1 MVVVDTATL
10 LFILQ
15 PDARAP
21 LGDDGQPVP
30 KCRERVEL
38 LLKNLSD
45 AGIRVVVPTPV
56 LAELMVS
63 VGSGKIQLLGEITQ
77 SAAFSVVAFDQIA
90 AIECAC
96 LKDPELEKKKGPKE
110 TKAKVKFD
118 RQILAVAKV
127 AGAQTLYTDD
137 KRLIACATTNGLRT
151 VRMQDLP
158 LPPEPPQ
165 GELDLPQPD
174 PDASMSGQQLEAKTP
189 AAEPQQSSA
198 DAPAEPQQSSAQ
210 SIRSALQNV
219 QQ

>member
-1 MVVVDTATL
+1 MVVADTATL

-15 PDARAP
+15 PDANAP
-21 LGDDGQPVP
+21 LGDDGDPIP

-38 LLKNLSD
+38 LLQNLSE
-45 AGIRVVVPTPV
+45 AGVRVVVPTPV

-63 VGSGKIQLLGEITQ
+63 VGPGKAQLLGAINQ

-96 LKDPELEKKKGPKE
+96 LNDPTMGKKLGAKD

-118 RQILAVAKV
+118 RQILSIAKV
-127 AGAQTLYTDD
+127 VGAHTLYTDD
-137 KRLIACATTNGLRT
+137 KKLIARATANGLNT

-165 GELDLPQPD
+165 RELELAQPLPDMVANTP
-174 PDASMSGQQLEAKTP
+174 GQP
-189 AAEPQQSSA
+189 AA
-198 DAPAEPQQSSAQ
+198 
-210 SIRSALQNV
+210 
-219 QQ
+219 

>member
-15 PDARAP
+15 PDANAP
-21 LGDDGQPVP
+21 LGDSGKPIP

-38 LLKNLSD
+38 LLNNLSE

-63 VGSGKIQLLGEITQ
+63 VGPGKLKLLGEITH
-77 SAAFSVVAFDQIA
+77 SAAFSVASFDQIA
-90 AIECAC
+90 AVECSC
-96 LKDPELEKKKGPKE
+96 LKDPTMNKKLGPKE

-118 RQILAVAKV
+118 RQILAIAKV
-127 AGAQTLYTDD
+127 AGAHTLYTDD
-137 KRLIACATTNGLRT
+137 KTLIARATANGLRT

-165 GELDLPQPD
+165 GELALPP
-174 PDASMSGQQLEAKTP
+174 PSVEVVAHVEVP
-189 AAEPQQSSA
+189 PV
-198 DAPAEPQQSSAQ
+198 P
-210 SIRSALQNV
+210 
-219 QQ
+219 

>member
-21 LGDDGQPVP
+21 LGPDGITLP

-38 LLKNLSD
+38 LLKNLSE
-45 AGIRVVVPTPV
+45 AGVRVVVPTPV
-56 LAELMVS
+56 LAEIMVS
-63 VGSGKIQLLGEITQ
+63 VGPGKAQLLGEINQT
-77 SAAFSVVAFDQIA
+77 AAFSVVAFDQIA

-96 LKDPELEKKKGPKE
+96 LNDPTLGKKLGAKD

-118 RQILAVAKV
+118 RQILAIAKV
-127 AGAQTLYTDD
+127 AGAHTLYTDD
-137 KRLIACATTNGLRT
+137 KRLIATATANGLKT

-165 GELDLPQPD
+165 GELEL
-174 PDASMSGQQLEAKTP
+174 GHAK
-189 AAEPQQSSA
+189 A
-198 DAPAEPQQSSAQ
+198 DAAAKGTHQPLP
-210 SIRSALQNV
+210 
-219 QQ
+219 

>member
-21 LGDDGQPVP
+21 LGDDGVPVP

-45 AGIRVVVPTPV
+45 ASIRVVVPTPV

-63 VGSGKIQLLGEITQ
+63 VGPGKVQLLGEITQ
-77 SAAFSVVAFDQIA
+77 STAFSVVSFDQIA

-96 LKDPELEKKKGPKE
+96 LNDPALAKKLGPKD

-118 RQILAVAKV
+118 RQILAIAKV
-127 AGAQTLYTDD
+127 AGAHTLYTDD
-137 KRLIACATTNGLRT
+137 KHLIARATANGLKT

-165 GELDLPQPD
+165 GTLKLIQ
-174 PDASMSGQQLEAKTP
+174 
-189 AAEPQQSSA
+189 AEP
-198 DAPAEPQQSSAQ
+198 DAPAMTPHQPS
-210 SIRSALQNV
+210 L
-219 QQ
+219 

>member
-15 PDARAP
+15 PDTRGP
-21 LGDDGQPVP
+21 LGDDGQPIP

-63 VGSGKIQLLGEITQ
+63 VGSGKIQLLGEINQ

-96 LKDPELEKKKGPKE
+96 LNDPALQKKQGPKE

-118 RQILAVAKV
+118 RQILAIAKV
-127 AGAQTLYTDD
+127 TGAHTLYTDD
-137 KRLIACATTNGLRT
+137 KQLIGRATANGLKT

-158 LPPEPPQ
+158 VPPEPPQ
-165 GELDLPQPD
+165 GELDLPQPG
-174 PDASMSGQQLEAKTP
+174 PDAP
-189 AAEPQQSSA
+189 AAELQQPS
-198 DAPAEPQQSSAQ
+198 
-210 SIRSALQNV
+210 V
-219 QQ
+219 